1 MPRVTSSARQKIA
14 RDVTR
19 RKRME
24 VALRE
29 SEQRLHLA
37 TQTGKLGVWDWDI
50 VTNRISWS
58 DSLYVIHG
66 LRPDQFDGTV
76 EGFAALVHPRIKSWY
91 QRRFSARWIAM
102 SPTSWS
108 SARSALTA
116 RSSGFLPAPRFSA
129 MAAGRFGC
137 LVPPWISLNASTQ

>member
-66 LRPDQFDGTV
+66 VRPDQFDGTV
-76 EGFAALVHPRIKSWY
+76 EGFAALVHPEDQELVSAAV
-91 QRRFSARWIAM
+91 RR
-102 SPTSWS
+102 
-108 SARSALTA
+108 ALDSDVTYELQFRA
-116 RSSGFLPAPRFSA
+116 VRPDGTVIWALHK
-129 MAAGRFGC
+129 
-137 LVPPWISLNASTQ
+137 